1 MKQLDKVFE
10 RTLAQNLRGL
20 NSTSVAANKLFGE
33 TQMQQAFIVNID
45 SQGYTLPDNDMA
57 ELIFKAFITSV
68 STYLSK
74 VKISKEDEAVVLELT
89 DVSGNFKFAGIVEYH
104 ENETPDEP
112 GNWSYTLTLNEDDV
126 KALEKT
132 KAVKKYLFGDEAF
145 KTIFDKISYDI
156 VAIEWAKA
164 EYIYAA
170 CLIVVD
176 TIVQVLDRE
185 AVEGE
190 VVDIEIPG
198 FMTMSVSV
206 EDGEKVFALTPD
218 GAMKAIIKDDKALE
232 K

>member
-89 DVSGNFKFAGIVEYH
+89 DVSGNFKFAGIVEYGTDAA
-104 ENETPDEP
+104 NEMATVVMGIFP
-112 GNWSYTLTLNEDDV
+112 GIA
-126 KALEKT
+126 K
-132 KAVKKYLFGDEAF
+132 EANL
-145 KTIFDKISYDI
+145 
-156 VAIEWAKA
+156 AKGT
-164 EYIYAA
+164 Y
-170 CLIVVD
+170 V
-176 TIVQVLDRE
+176 T
-185 AVEGE
+185 
-190 VVDIEIPG
+190 
-198 FMTMSVSV
+198 F
-206 EDGEKVFALTPD
+206 EDGLLVEATSGTAALGITLSAGSKANDLVGVSLFDAPYKVS
-218 GAMKAIIKDDKALE
+218 
-232 K
+232 